1 MFFDEVHLEVSGGR
15 GGNGMVSFMR
25 EKFIPYGPPD
35 GGDGGNG
42 GSVDIESDPN
52 YNTLRHFLGRKHF
65 SAEDAKN
72 GHTRDKAGPGSEY
85 LVLKVPVGTLVY
97 NDETGELLHDFQTP
111 YERFRVARGGRG
123 GYGNANFSSSVR
135 QAPQF
140 AELGDI
146 GEHLKIRLELQ
157 LVAHVGLLGFPSA
170 GKSTL
175 ISHISAAKPKIGDY
189 PFTTLVPNLGVV
201 DLSRFG
207 GDAHQSFV
215 VADLP
220 GLIEGA
226 SEGKGLGVRFL
237 KHVSR
242 TAVLLYVLDPFSY
255 DNMTI
260 EKQFE
265 ILGHEL
271 KNYDAELSKKTFW
284 VAINKVDSIPEDD
297 QKSLL
302 KTFLKKFP
310 KLKTRVQFIS
320 AITGTGLKE
329 LVFQLHKMVR
339 EEENKVV
346 IAPPPADEI
355 AYVPKFF
362 VDEQGFSVALEGSK
376 KLTDLGQ
383 VLLARSSHEDDTRVV
398 QILRVKGARIE
409 QIARMTNPEHDEG
422 VERVY
427 DVMKKMGIMRALVR
441 AGIAFGDVI
450 AVGPL
455 YLEYHEL

>member
-1 MFFDEVHLEVSGGR
+1 
-15 GGNGMVSFMR
+15 
-25 EKFIPYGPPD
+25 
-35 GGDGGNG
+35 
-42 GSVDIESDPN
+42 
-52 YNTLRHFLGRKHF
+52 
-65 SAEDAKN
+65 
-72 GHTRDKAGPGSEY
+72 
-85 LVLKVPVGTLVY
+85 
-97 NDETGELLHDFQTP
+97 
-111 YERFRVARGGRG
+111 
-123 GYGNANFSSSVR
+123 VR